1 MRHGSSTMIANPSPL
16 GAVRVEQC
24 RALIGSSG
32 VGLARSVCITRRRI
46 VVIVVP
52 VGDDVLVV
60 AIVVEEA

>member
-1 MRHGSSTMIANPSPL
+1 MIANPSPL

-24 RALIGSSG
+24 LALIGSSG
-32 VGLARSVCITRRRI
+32 VGLARSVRITRRRI